1 MLSKQDVIQKLQSIN
16 LSQMAKEVGVTR
28 VWLSNLKH
36 GKVPNVSYDMIEK
49 LSDYFESKK

>member
-49 LSDYFESKK
+49 LSDYFELKK